1 MHIRPLAQQPLGG
14 PKPTQAPKNSALD
27 AIGLGSSVANIDV
40 YLDGDEYKSIDEHS
54 AARMLGH
61 FTQAMQAQG
70 FPWRLYASSKEGLSG
85 KLTGTKPLSDLDA
98 LRRLQRGEAVL
109 FQPMRNLQLDLSS
122 DSLGAIA
129 AAGTLS
135 PGSDMSSVS
144 RLAALSKNTRVSPGS
159 QGYELKH
166 GEPVEVKNLAELK
179 LLYQMYSPQET
190 ITTKNPVARAASQ
203 LAYFNQQ
210 QGDYGWRFYQKD
222 QSNALGRIAK
232 QMYQNGLKGAAMGA
246 AVGAMVGLPL
256 GLVTQSLQ
264 NFLLA
269 VGLSSGAFALYGGAE
284 GARTAAKGKPLN
296 TVAALDAVLKKQPLE
311 FQETQMRS
319 VGVPV
324 LGKVSWFSD
333 RGANN
338 TVSSPEE
345 LETFYWMQNQA
356 AKQPEEPK
364 PPAPTA
370 PTTIVIDQSQHYY
383 PHPLR

>member
-1 MHIRPLAQQPLGG
+1 MELRPLAHQPVRP
-14 PKPTQAPKNSALD
+14 PKPAPKNSALES
-27 AIGLGSSVANIDV
+27 IGLGTSVANIEV
-40 YLDGDEYKSIDEHS
+40 YLDGDEYKNIDEHS

-70 FPWRLYASSKEGLSG
+70 FPWRLYASSKEGLTG
-85 KLTGTKPLSDLDA
+85 KLTGTKTLSDMDA

-179 LLYQMYSPQET
+179 LLYQMYRPEET
-190 ITTKNPVARAASQ
+190 ISTKNPVARAASQ

-246 AVGAMVGLPL
+246 AVGAMVGIPL
-256 GLVTQSLQ
+256 GLVTQSLK

-269 VGLSSGAFALYGGAE
+269 VAAGSGAFALYGGAE

-324 LGKVSWFSD
+324 LGKVSWFTD

-338 TVSSPEE
+338 TVSSPQE
-345 LETFYWMQNQA
+345 LETLYWMQNQA

-364 PPAPTA
+364 PTPPAP
-370 PTTIVIDQSQHYY
+370 PTTVIIDQSQHYY
-383 PHPLR
+383 PSPFR